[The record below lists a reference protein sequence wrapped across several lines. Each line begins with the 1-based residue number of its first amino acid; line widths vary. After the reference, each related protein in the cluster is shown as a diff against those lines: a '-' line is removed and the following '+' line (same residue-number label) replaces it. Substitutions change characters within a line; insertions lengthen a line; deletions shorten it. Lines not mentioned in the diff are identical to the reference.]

1 MKPAQPLVSPAL
13 PSVPPAAGAEG
24 VVPRHPVAVE
34 FARGVEVT
42 EVVDSMPG
50 ELLELFAA
58 LTPERGR

>member
-1 MKPAQPLVSPAL
+1 MKPAQPLVGPAL
-13 PSVPPAAGAEG
+13 PSMPPATGAEG
-24 VVPRHPVAVE
+24 AAPRHPAAVE